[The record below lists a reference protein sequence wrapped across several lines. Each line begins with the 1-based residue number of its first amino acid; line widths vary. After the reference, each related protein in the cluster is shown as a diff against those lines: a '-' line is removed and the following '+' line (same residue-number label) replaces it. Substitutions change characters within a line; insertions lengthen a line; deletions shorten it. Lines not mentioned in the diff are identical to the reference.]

1 MKNIFNSANTVPPA
15 QHIHRELTILRDRDR
30 GGDTDTGTEKGRAI
44 DPNTRAQQQR
54 KRGQ

>member
-30 GGDTDTGTEKGRAI
+30 GGDTDTDSEKGRAI